1 MEIIVKKSKSGNGI
15 VFTKKEVNSMG
26 LIDRVVVWKEL
37 AEGNDLDKVYANI
50 IKLKDKF
57 DIVNGELVK
66 GQYALK
72 GE

>member
-1 MEIIVKKSKSGNGI
+1 MIIVKKSKSGNGI
-15 VFTKKEVNSMG
+15 VFTKKSINSMG

-37 AEGNDLDKVYANI
+37 AEGHDLDTVYSNI

-57 DIVNGELVK
+57 DIKDGELVK
-66 GQYALK
+66 GEYALK